1 MSKPNGPMTIE
12 EELAALEEACGQ
24 ALREMSSSRSVRETM
39 QLAEVT
45 VPHHLQSI
53 AKGKVHSLGRL
64 PRARDMRIEEV
75 VKAQLAA
82 LAIERSE
89 PAASREFDRL
99 KATDWSLIRSEFSDL
114 YNKSIREGNLIIERK
129 RKGLRG

>member
-1 MSKPNGPMTIE
+1 MSNPHGPKTID
-12 EELAALEEACGQ
+12 EELEALEESISQ
-24 ALREMSSSRSVRETM
+24 VIRELSSTRTVRETI

-45 VPHHLQSI
+45 VPHHLQSV
-53 AKGKVHSLGRL
+53 ARGKVHSLGRL
-64 PRARDMRIEEV
+64 PRVRDMRIEEV
-75 VKAQLAA
+75 VKDQLAA

-99 KATDWSLIRSEFSDL
+99 KATDWSMIRSEYADL
-114 YNKSIREGNLIIERK
+114 YSKSIREGNLIIQRK